1 MAEGKRRY
9 TDGVPEDVEIKLRE
23 LCLELP
29 AAYEERAWVG
39 TRWMVRKRTFAH
51 VLGVEVD
58 DAALGR
64 ALVPLGGEELE
75 VLRHAGHP
83 FFVLGWGR
91 DAMGMVLDD
100 STDWDEV
107 RELVTES
114 FCVLAPKKL
123 IALVD
128 RPTTVALDPRRR
140 AAARAATLDA

>member
-9 TDGVPEDVEIKLRE
+9 TDRVPEDVEIRLRE

-29 AAYEERAWVG
+29 DAYEERAWAG

-58 DAALGR
+58 EAAP
-64 ALVPLGGEELE
+64 LVVLSFRSAGEELE
-75 VLRHAGHP
+75 VLRRAGHP
-83 FFVLGWGR
+83 FFSLGWGR
-91 DAMGMVLDD
+91 DAMGMVIDD
-100 STDWDEV
+100 RTDWAEV
-107 RELVTES
+107 CELLTES

-128 RPTTVALDPRRR
+128 R
-140 AAARAATLDA
+140 

>member
-1 MAEGKRRY
+1 MTDGKRRY
-9 TDGVPEDVEIKLRE
+9 TDGVPDDVEARLRE

-29 AAYEERAWVG
+29 DAYEEAAWVG

-51 VLGVEVD
+51 VLGVEMG
-58 DAALGR
+58 DADAVVVLSFR
-64 ALVPLGGEELE
+64 SAGEELE

-91 DAMGMVLDD
+91 DAIGMVIDD
-100 STDWDEV
+100 ETDWDEV

-123 IALVD
+123 TAIVE
-128 RPTTVALDPRRR
+128 RPTTVEP
-140 AAARAATLDA
+140 